1 VNQEPITVPRNLLF
15 RLIEVTS
22 ADRSEFQAQ
31 PSLISQ
37 TRTVTT
43 MRKHKFCTTKGL
55 KAAQNTSSYL
65 GFIGLHG
72 QAGWHCVFSQSKPET
87 GKQGKFGKI

>member
-1 VNQEPITVPRNLLF
+1 
-15 RLIEVTS
+15 
-22 ADRSEFQAQ
+22 
-31 PSLISQ
+31 
-37 TRTVTT
+37 